1 MLDGIPESIVLGL
14 ALLSG
19 EGVSVAILAAVFLS
33 NLPESMAATT
43 GFARSGHSRTFILTL
58 WTAIVAV
65 SGLASLAGYALFDTA
80 GDKSVAFV
88 LAFAGGAVLTMLT
101 DTMVPEAVE
110 HGQARGARDDV
121 RLRRRR
127 RDRRAR
133 GWLDRSPGAS
143 REVLAPGR
151 QQTVHRKGCPHQ
163 RFVRERQRPRG

>member
-1 MLDGIPESIVLGL
+1 MLGL

-43 GFARSGHSRTFILTL
+43 GFARGRSRTFILTL

-65 SGLASLAGYALFDTA
+65 SGLASLAGYAFFDTA
-80 GDKSVAFV
+80 GDKTVAFV

-110 HGQARGARDDV
+110 HGGK
-121 RLRRRR
+121 
-127 RDRRAR
+127 
-133 GWLDRSPGAS
+133 
-143 REVLAPGR
+143 LAGLV
-151 QQTVHRKGCPHQ
+151 TTFGFAVAVAIVALEG
-163 RFVRERQRPRG
+163 G